1 MRTRILWERRAGY
14 ESDAY
19 ARDEPSYARKNVIHD
34 ESRAADVDIVA
45 P

>member
-1 MRTRILWERRAGY
+1 MGTAGGIRVRRVKP
-14 ESDAY
+14 
-19 ARDEPSYARKNVIHD
+19 RDEPSYARKNVIHD